1 MPLNLHLLTDNL
13 CQQIVDLHILTSA
26 NKLIV
31 EAATKKMLKI
41 FLTHHG
47 QPKKKFFLTNSKKFK
62 VLLAHYWQSQ
72 KINIPWPIP
81 ANLKK

>member
-31 EAATKKMLKI
+31 EATTKKMLKI
-41 FLTHHG
+41 FLTHHR
-47 QPKKKFFLTNSKKFK
+47 QPKKIFFD
-62 VLLAHYWQSQ
+62 
-72 KINIPWPIP
+72 
-81 ANLKK
+81 